1 METLCPSVQSSGE
14 AVRDQ
19 LSLGGI
25 LRAFLPVLLHLLNL
39 GAHKLRVLW
48 QLAACGTPALGANL
62 FHCPHCQHRHW
73 APRSCGNRHCPRCLA
88 AKSWQ
93 WLEKQTR
100 SLLPI
105 TYYHCVFTLPAEL
118 NSLMLANQ
126 RKLYPLLFDCA
137 AQSLLEFGCNRLKGD
152 LGITAVLHTWGQKL
166 DFHPH
171 LHCIVTGGALRPD
184 GKEWRSPKQRKF
196 LFPVRALAALFRGKF
211 LAGLAQML
219 DAGELHLPDSEPK
232 IAVNRA
238 RWFSLLY
245 TKRWVLYA
253 KCPFGGPQQVLSYLA
268 NYTHR
273 VALSNRRIVAVDAQH
288 QTVTFTYRDYRHG
301 SQRKELTLSALEFI
315 RRFSLHILPPG
326 LVRIR
331 HYGILANNRRKRD
344 IEAARAILMSRG
356 RALELESHSV
366 AGPPCRGMDCPLCG
380 KTGIRLVAFID
391 AAGVLH
397 MMGVGPMPCDS
408 S

>member
-1 METLCPSVQSSGE
+1 
-14 AVRDQ
+14 
-19 LSLGGI
+19 
-25 LRAFLPVLLHLLNL
+25 
-39 GAHKLRVLW
+39 
-48 QLAACGTPALGANL
+48 
-62 FHCPHCQHRHW
+62 
-73 APRSCGNRHCPRCLA
+73 
-88 AKSWQ
+88 
-93 WLEKQTR
+93 
-100 SLLPI
+100 
-105 TYYHCVFTLPAEL
+105 
-118 NSLMLANQ
+118 MLANQ
-126 RKLYPLLFDCA
+126 RKLYPLLFECA
-137 AQSLLEFGCNRLKGD
+137 AQSLLEFGRNRLHGD
-152 LGITAVLHTWGQKL
+152 LGITVVLHTWGQKL

-171 LHCIVTGGALRPD
+171 LHCIVTGGALSPD

-211 LAGLAQML
+211 LAGLTQML
-219 DAGELHLPDSEPK
+219 DAGELHLPDSELK
-232 IAVNRA
+232 IKIPANRA

-253 KCPFGGPQQVLSYLA
+253 KRPFGGPQQVLSYLA

-288 QTVTFTYRDYRHG
+288 QSVTFTYRDYRHG

-356 RALELESHSV
+356 CALELESHSV
-366 AGPPCRGMDCPLCG
+366 AAPLCSGMCCPLCG
-380 KTGIRLVAFID
+380 KTGIRLVAFTD

-397 MMGVGPMPCDS
+397 MIGAGPMPFDS